1 MIKMSFI
8 KRFLRTPEDHAL
20 ELTLEHAILCEKAVI
35 TMTDVFYDSLK
46 HVDEQTVLKKIEM
59 VVKYEEEADSVRR
72 KIVEE
77 LARGILPP
85 LSRED
90 FIRLVERMDMVADW
104 AKDIARILR
113 IIPREQLLGLCKE
126 CLLIFLKYIRVTSIV
141 LRKAVESMNK
151 DFEKTLRYLN
161 LIEKLEERADDS
173 YLNCLKELEKTVGEE
188 TANVLLLEKL
198 IEDLENLEDAC
209 EDTSDVIKV
218 IIIRSLR

>member
-1 MIKMSFI
+1 MKFI
-8 KRFLRTPEDHAL
+8 KRFLKTPEDRAL
-20 ELTLEHAILCEKAVI
+20 ELTLQHAVLCEKAVI

-141 LRKAVESMNK
+141 LRKAVEFMNK

-209 EDTSDVIKV
+209 EDASDVIKV

>member
-1 MIKMSFI
+1 MEFI
-8 KRFLRTPEDHAL
+8 KRFLKTPEDRAL
-20 ELTLEHAILCEKAVI
+20 ELTLQHAVLCEKAVI

-59 VVKYEEEADSVRR
+59 VVRYEEEADSVRR
-72 KIVEE
+72 TIVEE

>member
-1 MIKMSFI
+1 MKFI
-8 KRFLRTPEDHAL
+8 KRFLKTPEDRAL
-20 ELTLEHAILCEKAVI
+20 ELTLQHAVLCEKAVI

-72 KIVEE
+72 TIVEE

>member
-1 MIKMSFI
+1 MKFI
-8 KRFLRTPEDHAL
+8 KRFLKTPEDRAL
-20 ELTLEHAILCEKAVI
+20 ELTLQHAVLCEKAVI

-209 EDTSDVIKV
+209 EDASDVIKV

>member
-1 MIKMSFI
+1 MEFI
-8 KRFLRTPEDHAL
+8 KRFLKTPEDRAL
-20 ELTLEHAILCEKAVI
+20 ELTLQHAVLCEKAVI

-72 KIVEE
+72 TIVEE

>member
-1 MIKMSFI
+1 
-8 KRFLRTPEDHAL
+8 
-20 ELTLEHAILCEKAVI
+20 
-35 TMTDVFYDSLK
+35 
-46 HVDEQTVLKKIEM
+46 M

>member
-1 MIKMSFI
+1 MKFI
-8 KRFLRTPEDHAL
+8 KRFLKTPEDRAL
-20 ELTLEHAILCEKAVI
+20 ELTLQHAVLCEKAVI

-218 IIIRSLR
+218 VIIRSLR

>member
-1 MIKMSFI
+1 MEFI
-8 KRFLRTPEDHAL
+8 KRFLKTPEDRAL
-20 ELTLEHAILCEKAVI
+20 ELTLQHAVLCEKAVI

>member
-1 MIKMSFI
+1 MKFI
-8 KRFLRTPEDHAL
+8 KRFLKTPEDRAL
-20 ELTLEHAILCEKAVI
+20 ELTLQHAVLCEKAVI

>member
-1 MIKMSFI
+1 MKFI
-8 KRFLRTPEDHAL
+8 KRFLKTPEDRAL
-20 ELTLEHAILCEKAVI
+20 ELTLQHAVLCEKAVI

-59 VVKYEEEADSVRR
+59 VVKYEEEADSIRR